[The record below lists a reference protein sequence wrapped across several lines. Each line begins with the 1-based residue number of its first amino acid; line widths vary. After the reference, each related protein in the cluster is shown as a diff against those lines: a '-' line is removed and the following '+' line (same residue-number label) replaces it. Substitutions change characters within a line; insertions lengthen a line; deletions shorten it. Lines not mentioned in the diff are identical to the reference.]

1 MPTICGLRRRGYTP
15 HSIRTFCERVGV
27 AKRDN
32 TIDLGLL
39 EYCIRED
46 LNMNAPRVF
55 AVLDPLKVIIT
66 NYPEGKVEEIETENN
81 PENEAAGKRKI
92 PFCRELYIERNDFEI
107 VPPKNYFRLAPEKEV
122 RLKGAYI
129 IKCDDY
135 ATDGDGNVTEVYCT
149 YYPETKSGMPDANR
163 KVKGTLHWVSNH
175 HPLDIEVRLYDRL
188 FVNEDPASAENYI
201 EALNPA
207 SLTVLTNCKAE
218 PSLAQAKAGDTF
230 QFQRLGYFCIDPDS
244 TPEKLVFNRTVSLK
258 DTWAKKSGE

>member
-1 MPTICGLRRRGYTP
+1 
-15 HSIRTFCERVGV
+15 
-27 AKRDN
+27 
-32 TIDLGLL
+32 
-39 EYCIRED
+39 
-46 LNMNAPRVF
+46 
-55 AVLDPLKVIIT
+55 
-66 NYPEGKVEEIETENN
+66 
-81 PENEAAGKRKI
+81 
-92 PFCRELYIERNDFEI
+92 
-107 VPPKNYFRLAPEKEV
+107 LAPEKEV

-135 ATDGDGNVTEVYCT
+135 AADSDGNVTEVYCT

-163 KVKGTLHWVSNH
+163 KVKGTLHWVSNY

-188 FVNEDPASAENYI
+188 FVNEDPASVENYI

-258 DTWAKKSGE
+258 DNWARKSGESEQTH